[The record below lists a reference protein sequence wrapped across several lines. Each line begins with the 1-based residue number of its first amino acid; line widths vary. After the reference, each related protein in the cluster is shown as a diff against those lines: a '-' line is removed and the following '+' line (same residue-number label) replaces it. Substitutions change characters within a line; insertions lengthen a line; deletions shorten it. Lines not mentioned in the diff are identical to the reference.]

1 MLRITKLTD
10 YAIVVLSTMI
20 GPGASEAFAAR
31 DVADRSQIPQPTV
44 SKVLKQL
51 ARAGLVVSERGKHG
65 GYRLAR
71 SPGSISVADI
81 IDAVEGPIAV
91 TECSTHSADNCE
103 LEGRCP
109 MEENWMRINVAIRKA
124 LSDITLED
132 MARPLPSPLVPLGR
146 LTAVTPQA

>member
-10 YAIVVLSTMI
+10 YAIVVLSTMNT
-20 GPGASEAFAAR
+20 PASSDADAAS
-31 DVADRSQIPQPTV
+31 DVATRSQIPQPTV

-71 SPGSISVADI
+71 EPSHITVAEI

-91 TECSTHSADNCE
+91 TECSTHSTSCD
-103 LEGRCP
+103 LGGSCP
-109 MEENWMRINVAIRKA
+109 MQENWIRINLAIRESLA
-124 LSDITLED
+124 RITLAD
-132 MARPLPSPLVPLGR
+132 MARPLGPNLVPLGR
-146 LTAVTPQA
+146 LTAPAQA